1 MRRTIGRDLNA
12 YYRLHAPI
20 YDLTRPFFLFGRGRL
35 IAELATRCQDPSRP
49 PPRILEV
56 GCGTGRN
63 LASLRQAFPLSRL
76 VGIDLS
82 EAMLKRA
89 RRRLGCKAELIHG
102 ALGVVNPGAPFDIV
116 IASYMLS
123 MTGDEQARCI
133 AAMRAVLAPGG
144 CIGVVDFHS
153 SPSGAFQ
160 NWMQRNHVRFD
171 DGLPARLAVAPPGVA
186 PEQASFAT
194 HAAYG
199 GCWRY
204 FTWVGH

>member
-1 MRRTIGRDLNA
+1 MSRTIGRDLDA

-35 IAELATRCQDPSRP
+35 IAELAARYRDPSRP
-49 PPRILEV
+49 PPRVLEV

-63 LASLRQAFPLSRL
+63 LASLSQAFPLSRL

-82 EAMLKRA
+82 EAMLKHA
-89 RRRLGCKAELIHG
+89 RRRLRCKAELIHG
-102 ALGVVNPGAPFDIV
+102 SLGEVDLGAPFDIV

-133 AAMRAVLAPGG
+133 AAMRALLAPGG
-144 CIGVVDFHS
+144 WLGVVDFHS
-153 SPSGAFQ
+153 TPFGAFQ
-160 NWMQRNHVRFD
+160 SWMQRNHVRFD
-171 DGLPARLAVAPPGVA
+171 GGLPARMAASPSSIEPDV
-186 PEQASFAT
+186 SFAT
-194 HAAYG
+194 YAAYA